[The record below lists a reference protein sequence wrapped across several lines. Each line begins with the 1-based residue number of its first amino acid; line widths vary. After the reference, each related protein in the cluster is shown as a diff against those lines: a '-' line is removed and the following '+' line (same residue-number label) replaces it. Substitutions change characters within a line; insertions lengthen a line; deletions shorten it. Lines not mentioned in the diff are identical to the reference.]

1 MYFSKKYNDT
11 SWKYSQDDL
20 SPVTGYWG
28 LVKAFIKSTDTWG
41 SKSWEVWQG
50 HRVWSCR
57 LIHSVN
63 PFQACSLNYLF
74 HLLSSSFPKW
84 IQLFFFLFF
93 HLSLHLII
101 LGFELCVMCLAVM
114 RQLWHCLGTNFRCV
128 WVPWIHKHL
137 LIASDLFFL
146 TSTT

>member
-1 MYFSKKYNDT
+1 MYFNKKYNDT

-20 SPVTGYWG
+20 SPVTGYCG
-28 LVKAFIKSTDTWG
+28 LVKAFIERTDTRG

-50 HRVWSCR
+50 HWVWSCR
-57 LIHSVN
+57 FICSIY
-63 PFQACSLNYLF
+63 PFKDCSPNYLF

-101 LGFELCVMCLAVM
+101 LGFELC
-114 RQLWHCLGTNFRCV
+114 
-128 WVPWIHKHL
+128 HL
-137 LIASDLFFL
+137 LGCDEAAVALPWYKLQVCLSFINSKALGDNFWLVFSHLN
-146 TSTT
+146 

>member
-1 MYFSKKYNDT
+1 MYFDKKYDDT

-20 SPVTGYWG
+20 SPVTGYCG
-28 LVKAFIKSTDTWG
+28 LVKAFIERTDTRG

-50 HRVWSCR
+50 HWVWSCR
-57 LIHSVN
+57 FICSIY
-63 PFQACSLNYLF
+63 PFKDCSPNYLF

-101 LGFELCVMCLAVM
+101 LGFELCVICSAVM

-128 WVPWIHKHL
+128 WVSLIQKHL
-137 LIASDLFFL
+137 VITSDLFFL
-146 TSTT
+146 TSTK